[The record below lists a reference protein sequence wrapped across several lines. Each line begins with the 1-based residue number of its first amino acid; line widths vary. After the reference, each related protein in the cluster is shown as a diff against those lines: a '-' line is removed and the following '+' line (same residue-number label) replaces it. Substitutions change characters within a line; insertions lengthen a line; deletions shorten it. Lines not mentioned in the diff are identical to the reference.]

1 MECEKK
7 CVSRKAII
15 NRKYQGKLTF
25 LKRVKDNSYHV
36 MYVMYLEKMLIRLTQ
51 RKEYIIV

>member
-7 CVSRKAII
+7 CISRKAII